1 MEEEKIVLDK
11 KSFGAL
17 AVDSR
22 VNILKALR
30 ERRKTLTEL
39 SDELKLSVSSTKE
52 HLDKITDAGLAKKVE
67 EGHKWK
73 YYELTRK
80 GERLVS
86 PDTEVRVWVLLGISF
101 IAFIFSMMF
110 IAGPSS
116 MTVSQETEKASPF
129 IATGNSQDIADRG
142 INTSVPTAA
151 YSGELQNVSNSG
163 SNASVLSLSENN
175 SDASM
180 PTSQNMSGALNA
192 LGNTGILGS
201 LPPAL
206 AAISGIAVFVCFAW
220 LVKRR
225 IWF

>member
-52 HLDKITDAGLAKKVE
+52 HLDKITDAGLARKVE

-116 MTVSQETEKASPF
+116 MTLSQETEKASPL
-129 IATGNSQDIADRG
+129 AAGNSQDAQEG
-142 INTSVPTAA
+142 AINASVPLAA
-151 YSGELQNVSNSG
+151 YSGELQNDNNSG
-163 SNASVLSLSENN
+163 SNASARSAGDNESA
-175 SDASM
+175 ASM
-180 PTSQNMSGALNA
+180 PISQNISGMSNA
-192 LGNTGILGS
+192 LSGPDALGF
-201 LPPAL
+201 LPPAF
-206 AAISGIAVFVCFAW
+206 AAISGIAIIVCFAW
-220 LVKRR
+220 LLKSR
-225 IWF
+225 I